1 MSEPVSRRHLLGSG
15 ARVSGVLAAASV
27 VGAGVAESVAAA
39 VPAGRPPFPDTPQ
52 AALARL
58 VAGNKRFVQGRERAP
73 RRRTPR
79 RIEVAQGQTPFAA
92 ILTCADSR
100 VPPEIIFDQ
109 GLGDLF
115 VVRIAGNTGS
125 DSLVIGSLEYAVE
138 VLGSVLI
145 FVLGH
150 TECGAVKAAIDQ
162 VEKGETPPGDIGA
175 VVDPIVPAVEA
186 VAGTPKDDLL
196 DAATDENIQMAEAQ
210 LAAVPI
216 IAEGVAAGTVAVA
229 GGEYQLESGQ
239 VQYLEARSG

>member
-1 MSEPVSRRHLLGSG
+1 MDEAVSRRQVIGSTLKL
-15 ARVSGVLAAASV
+15 SGGLLAASAIG
-27 VGAGVAESVAAA
+27 VGALAEPGAAD
-39 VPAGRPPFPDTPQ
+39 VPTGRPPFPDTPE

-73 RRRTPR
+73 RRKTPR

-115 VVRIAGNTGS
+115 VVRIAGNTGT
-125 DSLVIGSLEYAVE
+125 DPLVIGSLEYAVE
-138 VLGSVLI
+138 VLGSVLA

-162 VEKGETPPGDIGA
+162 VEKGDVPPGDIGA

-196 DAATDENIQMAEAQ
+196 DAATDENIKLAQ
-210 LAAVPI
+210 ASLEAVPI
-216 IAEGVAAGTVAVA
+216 IADGVAAGSLAVA
-229 GGEYQLESGQ
+229 GGEYQLESGE
-239 VQYLEARSG
+239 VQYLESR

>member
-1 MSEPVSRRHLLGSG
+1 MSEPVSRRSVLGSTLKL
-15 ARVSGVLAAASV
+15 SGGLVAASAI
-27 VGAGVAESVAAA
+27 GAGALAESVGAD
-39 VPAGRPPFPDTPQ
+39 VPAGRVPFPDTPD

-58 VAGNKRFVQGRERAP
+58 IAGNKRFVQGRERAP
-73 RRRTPR
+73 RRSTPR
-79 RIEVAQGQTPFAA
+79 RIALAEGQTPFAA

-115 VVRIAGNTGS
+115 VVRVAGNTAS
-125 DSLVIGSLEYAVE
+125 DPLVIGSLEYAVA

-150 TECGAVKAAIDQ
+150 TECGAVSAAIYQ
-162 VEKGETPPGDIGA
+162 VDDGDVPPGDIGA

-196 DAATDENIQMAEAQ
+196 DAATDENIMMAQAQLRTVPILAEA
-210 LAAVPI
+210 I
-216 IAEGVAAGTVAVA
+216 AAGNLAVA
-229 GGEYQLESGQ
+229 GGEYQLETGK
-239 VQYLEARSG
+239 VQYLQSR